1 MIVLPTDS
9 ELDREKYE
17 LIRSHV
23 YREFRLENQAGDATL
38 VQAGVLLMAKIYTS
52 QADEDTIS
60 LVLRKGF
67 RAQGPKWTVLR
78 LALAL
83 SLRQSDLPDETFD
96 LLEQGRGSEYTL
108 EVLNGR
114 SQKEANGFVDAFCS
128 LLSARHQVDL
138 FDDEALFARWMQRH
152 IRRGLKEIQATWR
165 ESHDFMNFV
174 PGVLFKSTW

>member
-1 MIVLPTDS
+1 MGAQDVANRDAPVVIDTPLARIDRQHQHNLITRYFPQAGRQVIVLPTDS

-23 YREFRLENQAGDATL
+23 YREFRLENQAGMPPWCK
-38 VQAGVLLMAKIYTS
+38 QGVLLMAKIYTS

-83 SLRQSDLPDETFD
+83 SLRQSDLPDETSICWS
-96 LLEQGRGSEYTL
+96 R
-108 EVLNGR
+108 V
-114 SQKEANGFVDAFCS
+114 EAA
-128 LLSARHQVDL
+128 
-138 FDDEALFARWMQRH
+138 
-152 IRRGLKEIQATWR
+152 
-165 ESHDFMNFV
+165 
-174 PGVLFKSTW
+174 STPWKC